1 MDILGVDDDDYVPD
15 KGRRREAERPS
26 VTTDIVEEST
36 RKKGPEIDDY
46 KLVPRFHH
54 FAKELSSDHSP
65 VPVGDAVGERMV
77 PRLLFSRTAVV
88 RIDASAAKGQRS
100 RVRCAPIPVQE
111 AVDHITQFPRKCV
124 THLAANCFKLDLS
137 VCFDCLAKSFVGRG
151 SVVICGVWNRQRN
164 CIALAPEEL
173 TSAMYRAE
181 STEILTT
188 QPAAAHIQPVWP
200 GCGRAQSRATSCCAG
215 CGQSWVDDR

>member
-54 FAKELSSDHSP
+54 FEKELSSDHSP
-65 VPVGDAVGERMV
+65 VPVGDAVGEGMV

-124 THLAANCFKLDLS
+124 THLAADCLKLDLS
-137 VCFDCLAKSFVGRG
+137 VCFDCLASFFIARVSIESCRM
-151 SVVICGVWNRQRN
+151 WNWQRDR
-164 CIALAPEEL
+164 IAFTPKVL
-173 TSAMYRAE
+173 TSAMYRAK
-181 STEILTT
+181 
-188 QPAAAHIQPVWP
+188 
-200 GCGRAQSRATSCCAG
+200 
-215 CGQSWVDDR
+215 